1 MIEKSYSIGQFHGE
15 KKKISDSRRQ
25 NLIKKVSLTEF
36 EKKKIDDLFVK
47 NYGKKIKYD
56 WHKLYQSFTK
66 KFDEKYFPEYL
77 FSSKLEPKMNDAE
90 YRYVLDDK
98 LLLPLFCEGIANVR
112 TPKTFLTI
120 YNNIWFDENKNL
132 ISKQQVQNYRG
143 DADTEVIIKPVQ
155 DTSSG
160 KGVEKVCGIRNIK
173 DRILNEK
180 GIVVVQECIKQH
192 EKLSTLYPNAV
203 NTFRVITYLWNGKVN
218 HVPLALRI
226 GQGGGYLDNA
236 HAGGMFIGVSD
247 TGQLNSV
254 AFTEFGD
261 RYEKHPDTQIEFKNY
276 VIDFVPEIIKTT
288 EKLHLSTPQLGIIS
302 WDITVDECKMIVLIE
317 ANTRG
322 QSIWFPQMANG
333 KGAFGENTKEI
344 LQFISPK

>member
-1 MIEKSYSIGQFHGE
+1 M
-15 KKKISDSRRQ
+15 
-25 NLIKKVSLTEF
+25 
-36 EKKKIDDLFVK
+36 
-47 NYGKKIKYD
+47 
-56 WHKLYQSFTK
+56 
-66 KFDEKYFPEYL
+66 
-77 FSSKLEPKMNDAE
+77 
-90 YRYVLDDK
+90 
-98 LLLPLFCEGIANVR
+98 
-112 TPKTFLTI
+112 
-120 YNNIWFDENKNL
+120 
-132 ISKQQVQNYRG
+132 
-143 DADTEVIIKPVQ
+143 
-155 DTSSG
+155 
-160 KGVEKVCGIRNIK
+160 
-173 DRILNEK
+173 
-180 GIVVVQECIKQH
+180 
-192 EKLSTLYPNAV
+192 
-203 NTFRVITYLWNGKVN
+203 
-218 HVPLALRI
+218 PLALRI

-302 WDITVDECKMIVLIE
+302 WDITVDECKMIVLIG

>member
-1 MIEKSYSIGQFHGE
+1 M
-15 KKKISDSRRQ
+15 
-25 NLIKKVSLTEF
+25 
-36 EKKKIDDLFVK
+36 
-47 NYGKKIKYD
+47 
-56 WHKLYQSFTK
+56 
-66 KFDEKYFPEYL
+66 
-77 FSSKLEPKMNDAE
+77 
-90 YRYVLDDK
+90 
-98 LLLPLFCEGIANVR
+98 
-112 TPKTFLTI
+112 
-120 YNNIWFDENKNL
+120 
-132 ISKQQVQNYRG
+132 
-143 DADTEVIIKPVQ
+143 
-155 DTSSG
+155 
-160 KGVEKVCGIRNIK
+160 
-173 DRILNEK
+173 
-180 GIVVVQECIKQH
+180 
-192 EKLSTLYPNAV
+192 
-203 NTFRVITYLWNGKVN
+203 WNGKVN

-322 QSIWFPQMANG
+322 QRIWFPQMANG